1 MIHNSIPLNVVFRFS
16 KRTALFLMVPS
27 TTALNG
33 CLERQESIDDSFI
46 QFSTNNPEPIK
57 L

>member
-1 MIHNSIPLNVVFRFS
+1 MIHNCIPLKVVFRCS
-16 KRTALFLMVPS
+16 KCTAPFFMVPS

-33 CLERQESIDDSFI
+33 SPERQEPIDDSFI